1 MNLGCYQIHSQ
12 YTHTLKCLSVTC
24 RESVDLNLR
33 IDVHQFHTQYEQVY
47 IYDYCCKS
55 EAYLLII
62 QLYP

>member
-12 YTHTLKCLSVTC
+12 YTHTPKCLLATC
-24 RESVDLNLR
+24 RKSVDLNLK
-33 IDVHQFHTQYEQVY
+33 IDNHQIYTQYYQVY
-47 IYDYCCKS
+47 IYDYCCKC